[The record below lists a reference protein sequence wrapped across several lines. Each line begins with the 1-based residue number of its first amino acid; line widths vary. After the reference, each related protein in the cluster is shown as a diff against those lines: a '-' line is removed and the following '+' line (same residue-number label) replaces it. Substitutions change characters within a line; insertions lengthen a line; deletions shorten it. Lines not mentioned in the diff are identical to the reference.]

1 MKWWNPRT
9 GVVPTLGEVG
19 VWVLLTC
26 AFLPITD
33 FFIVNV
39 ALPTIDSTLQAS
51 APSLE
56 LVVAGY
62 GTAYA
67 ALQVLGGRLGDS
79 LGRRRMLTLGLSG
92 FTVTSLLCG
101 LAPNVDLLV
110 GARLAQGVSSAILVP
125 QVLATLQAALEP
137 KPRHRALGL
146 YGAVAGLAIAAGQ
159 LFGGLLVTADIA
171 GQSWRPIFLLNV
183 PIGLI
188 LLAAI
193 PRLVPDTRSDHP
205 AGVDLPGTL
214 LFTATLAALLVPLA
228 EGRDVHWAAWTWVLL
243 ALVPVLAAATYVV
256 ERRTE
261 ARGAVPLL
269 PPSLLALRSVG
280 RGLALGLP
288 FFMGFGGFML
298 VMALAVQ
305 DGMHVDALHSGLTM
319 LPFAAMLFIGSL
331 FVSQAIDRFGRRTLA
346 AGALTQAA
354 GLGLL
359 IATVGSMWPH
369 VPLPALVPGLALA
382 GLGQAFVFGS
392 LFRLVLADVPVRL
405 AGVGGGVFNTM
416 QQGGLALGVASL
428 GTLYLGLASS
438 GSIGIRTAFVVVV
451 GIHAAVALM
460 VSVGS
465 RSMPASAN
473 AGAKAVAAEA

>member
-1 MKWWNPRT
+1 MAPQNPRS
-9 GVVPTLGEVG
+9 GPELGTVG
-19 VWVLLTC
+19 VWILLTC

-39 ALPTIDSTLQAS
+39 ALPTIDSTLHAS

-79 LGRRRMLTLGLSG
+79 LGRRRMLMLGLSG

-101 LAPNVDLLV
+101 LAPDVDQLIV
-110 GARLAQGVSSAILVP
+110 ARLAQGVSSALLVP
-125 QVLATLQAALEP
+125 QVLATFQAALEP

-171 GQSWRPIFLLNV
+171 GQTWRPVFLVNV
-183 PIGLI
+183 PIGLA
-188 LLAAI
+188 LLIAI
-193 PRLVPDTRSDHP
+193 PRLVPDTRSDRP

-214 LFTATLAALLVPLA
+214 LFTATLTALLVPLT
-228 EGRDVHWAAWTWVLL
+228 EGRDVHWAAWTWISL
-243 ALVPVLAAATYVV
+243 ALTPVLAAATYVV

-269 PPSLLALRSVG
+269 PPSLLALRSMS

-288 FFMGFGGFML
+288 FFLGFGGFML

-305 DGMHVDALHSGLTM
+305 DGLHANALHSGLTM
-319 LPFAAMLFIGSL
+319 LPFAVMLLAGSL
-331 FVSQAIDRFGRRTLA
+331 FVSRAIDRFGRRTLA
-346 AGALTQAA
+346 AGALTQAV
-354 GLGLL
+354 GLGVL
-359 IATVGSMWPH
+359 IATVGSLWPD

-392 LFRLVLADVPVRL
+392 LFRLVLADVPIRL

-428 GTLYLGLASS
+428 GTLYLGLA
-438 GSIGIRTAFVVVV
+438 GGGPDGVRTAFVVVV
-451 GIHAAVALM
+451 GIHAAVALA

-465 RSMPASAN
+465 RAMPAA
-473 AGAKAVAAEA
+473 AHAQAKPAAVEA